1 MMLGRLRLWQW
12 APAPSSRYIMNVPA
26 RQKAL
31 LLEQKFGELIL
42 APDFPV
48 SEPADGE
55 VLVQVKAAAL
65 NPADWKIQK
74 YGLIVDTFP
83 AVLGVDIAGEIVET
97 GKGVTGLAVGDRVL
111 FKGARRGGHKYTGF
125 QEYTVA
131 DVKTLSKI
139 PARLSYDEASTI
151 PGTLC
156 TAFIGFYQAQPH
168 GLGLK
173 YLLEENG
180 RGAYQG
186 EPVIV
191 IGGAGSVGQFTIQL
205 AKLSGFDPIITTAS
219 SKHEGYL
226 KSLGATH
233 VLDRNAPLT
242 KAIIQTIT
250 SVPLTIVFDAI
261 GTEETQKVGLEI
273 VASGGS
279 LSVIQP
285 PREDIAQQAVIEGK
299 KVVFPLGDQTL
310 PRHAKLMREMWAELA
325 SMLEEGDIKPLR
337 FEVLPGG
344 LKGITAGLRLL
355 EEDKV
360 SGVKLVAHPQETDD

>member
-1 MMLGRLRLWQW
+1 
-12 APAPSSRYIMNVPA
+12 MNVPA

-83 AVLGVDIAGEIVET
+83 AVLGVDIAGDIVKL
-97 GKGVTGLAVGDRVL
+97 GKGVTGLAVGDRVCGISL
-111 FKGARRGGHKYTGF
+111 PLAGRKKKADWIPGLYSRGRENSLQGELRSHKT
-125 QEYTVA
+125 
-131 DVKTLSKI
+131 
-139 PARLSYDEASTI
+139 RLSYDEASTI

-186 EPVIV
+186 KPILL
-191 IGGAGSVGQFTIQL
+191 IGGAGSVGQFAIQL
-205 AKLSGFDPIITTAS
+205 ARLSGFDPIIATAS
-219 SKHEGYL
+219 AKHEDYL
-226 KSLGATH
+226 KSLGATN

-242 KAIIQTIT
+242 KAVVQTIT

-261 GTEETQKVGLEI
+261 GTEETQKAGLEI
-273 VASGGS
+273 TAAGGI
-279 LSVIQP
+279 LSAIQP
-285 PREDIAQQAVIEGK
+285 PHKDVAQQAVIEGK

-310 PRHAKLMREMWAELA
+310 PRHAKLMQEMWAELA